1 MVVEWTYLDNTN
13 TLAHVAEIELDGK
26 KSFFPQHALTHSDY
40 DVFSELNQE
49 NKIPRD
55 CTIIVGEPM
64 TQNTLEG
71 VGMQADVTN
80 SLFSRLKLKMVHGKL
95 NLVYPRVPN
104 NIKAGNAVIPVNSIG
119 DLQASALVGIQ
130 LDLDAN
136 AIIPPV
142 PNNIT
147 QKEAFNRVFER
158 TLNEKKVFGSDKEI
172 VGLIP
177 KTDALD
183 LIPLIVN
190 DYVKEGIRHFAMDF
204 SGATIPRAHL
214 RTAVRAIRE
223 TLKIKKGKIQQDK
236 QYTFHALNA
245 SFAVK
250 SQSEVTPITDL
261 LTHVYGI
268 DSTSGVIWGGGKL
281 EKEKL
286 RYYNTQDYG
295 AYRIGDG
302 SNSPISIPK
311 DLTAGNPV
319 AVYKKLRVNRI
330 GAYQEECKKISERVA
345 QEEQARGYSAY
356 IGTKERATEIVNKV
370 LSDVKEIKAS

>member
-1 MVVEWTYLDNTN
+1 MTVEWTYLDKEN
-13 TLAHVAEIELDGK
+13 TLAHVSEIDLDGK

-40 DVFSELNQE
+40 NVFSELNQE
-49 NKIPRD
+49 SKIPKN
-55 CTIIVGEPM
+55 CTIIVGEPL

-71 VGMQADVTN
+71 VGYRAEVTN
-80 SLFSRLKLKMVHGKL
+80 GLFSRLKSKMIHGKL
-95 NLVYPRVPN
+95 NLVYPRIPN
-104 NIKAGNAVIPVNSIG
+104 NVKAGNAIIAIDRIN

-136 AIIPPV
+136 GIIPPV
-142 PNNIT
+142 PNNLT
-147 QKEAFNRVFER
+147 QKRAFDRVFER
-158 TLNEKKVFGSDKEI
+158 TLNEKKTFGSDKEI

-177 KTDALD
+177 KTEALD

-190 DYVKEGIRHFAMDF
+190 DYVKAGIRHFAMDF

-214 RTAVRAIRE
+214 RTAVRAIRD
-223 TLKIKKGKIQQDK
+223 TLKIKKGEIAKEK

-250 SQSEVTPITDL
+250 SQAEVTPITDL

-302 SNSPISIPK
+302 KNPPISIPQG
-311 DLTAGNPV
+311 LMMGNPV
-319 AVYKKLRVNRI
+319 LVYKKLRVNRI
-330 GAYQEECKKISERVA
+330 DAYQEECKRISERVA

-356 IGTKERATEIVNKV
+356 IGTKERASEIVNKV
-370 LSDVKEIKAS
+370 LSDIKEIKAS